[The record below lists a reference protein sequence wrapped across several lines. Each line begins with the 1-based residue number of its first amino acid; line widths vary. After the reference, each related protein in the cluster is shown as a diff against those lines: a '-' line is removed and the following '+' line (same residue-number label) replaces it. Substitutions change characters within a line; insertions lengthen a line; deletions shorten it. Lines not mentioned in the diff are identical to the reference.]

1 MENVSAGPKEGRKEI
16 PVLNCECSDTGET
29 CSPVTG
35 DTHGG
40 KKKKKCRYP
49 GAGQPGNKEYTEEG
63 IDSFSP
69 ELATSMCHY

>member
-16 PVLNCECSDTGET
+16 PVLNRECSDTWET

-40 KKKKKCRYP
+40 KKKKK
-49 GAGQPGNKEYTEEG
+49 ADILGQVNLGTRNTPRRV
-63 IDSFSP
+63 
-69 ELATSMCHY
+69 

>member
-16 PVLNCECSDTGET
+16 PVLNCECSDTGEM

-40 KKKKKCRYP
+40 KKKKKN
-49 GAGQPGNKEYTEEG
+49 ADILGQVNLGTRNTPRRV
-63 IDSFSP
+63 
-69 ELATSMCHY
+69 